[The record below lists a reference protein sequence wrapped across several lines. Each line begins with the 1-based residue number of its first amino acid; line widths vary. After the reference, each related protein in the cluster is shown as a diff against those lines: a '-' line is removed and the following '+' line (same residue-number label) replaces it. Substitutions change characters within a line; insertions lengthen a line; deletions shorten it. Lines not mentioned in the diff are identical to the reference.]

1 MKYTKKPVTIEAIQ
15 WHKRGDGF
23 KIVEHL
29 HPDMRLEELTPTKE
43 TLVVLPY
50 TNTDVP
56 GYYPCPV
63 CGISLMEHGEIKT
76 LESGGNTH
84 VVCPGDWIIKGI
96 EGEYYA
102 CKPSIFEKTYS
113 KGVPDSTSPTP
124 LIKALKEIAAKGST
138 WKDGI
143 GSHLGKIASDAL
155 SNFESIQQGGKE
167 QEEIWL
173 EIIKDK
179 KWSATIGYDIPY
191 LKSKYHITLK

>member
-124 LIKALKEIAAKGST
+124 LIKALNEIKEHLDKNENIEPGSQVHGSIAKV
-138 WKDGI
+138 
-143 GSHLGKIASDAL
+143 L
-155 SNFESIQQGGKE
+155 SSFDSPQQGEGGM
-167 QEEIWL
+167 L
-173 EIIKDK
+173 
-179 KWSATIGYDIPY
+179 
-191 LKSKYHITLK
+191 SK